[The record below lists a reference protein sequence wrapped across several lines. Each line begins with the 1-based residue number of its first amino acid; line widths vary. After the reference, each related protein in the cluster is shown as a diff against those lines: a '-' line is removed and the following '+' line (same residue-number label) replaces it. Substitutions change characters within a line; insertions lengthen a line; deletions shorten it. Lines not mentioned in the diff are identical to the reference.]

1 MDCNGGTKGR
11 GRRSGR
17 RSGHKL
23 CCVYSGMKIDQI
35 TVFWVFV
42 LLQPVGILVYWLTAR
57 RHPHLRGPGWWAL
70 GCFLAMLGFAGV
82 LLQTTG
88 LPPAIT
94 VTLSNTL
101 IVAATLCMWAGLR
114 VFFGRQVSLPLL
126 LGLTLT
132 AGLLHAAFLLEWQYP
147 NMRSIVVSAFNGGGT
162 LLGLYEVLKQRKT
175 SMQKEINLLGCLLFV
190 DGALHAARIIG
201 IVLLGQSAHYG
212 DSTIEGIFMLTFL
225 ITGIGRL
232 VIFIALISGRLEDER
247 EAASAQMRASE
258 MRFRKLL
265 EVVPVSVQGYGAD
278 GVAHY
283 WNKASEKIYGYSAAE
298 AIGQNLLD
306 LIVPAGTHC
315 SLRDDMSKIF
325 LTGLVAPSEEAVR
338 QHKDGSRVAVISNHA
353 FVSVPG
359 RPPEL
364 FCVDTDISERIK
376 AEEEIHKLAYYDPLT
391 GLPNRRLLFD
401 RLGRLIRSNQH
412 GGQHHA
418 LICIDLDNFKTLND
432 NLGHHVG
439 DLLLQQ
445 VGNRLADNIE
455 PEDMVARLG
464 GDEFLVLLTRLGTQ
478 RGAAASKAEAQCRK
492 ILDALNRV
500 YRLGSYEYLS
510 TPSLG
515 VTLFADHDGT
525 IEDLLKRADLAMYEA
540 KAAGR
545 NTMRFFDPRMEA
557 MVMERAALEAGLRE
571 ALYKDQFLIYY
582 QDQVDGEGCLTGVE
596 ALLRWQHPERGVIG
610 PMQFIGLAEDTGLIH
625 ELGRWVLDQACRQLR
640 AWANEPDMAHLTV
653 AVNVSA
659 RQFHHPDFVE
669 QVLTAIEEGGARS
682 ELLKLELTESLL
694 LEDIADVIAKMTML
708 KSHGVTFSLDDF
720 GTGYSSL
727 SYLKRLPLDQ
737 LKIDRSF
744 VHDVT
749 TNLNDATIVRTI
761 VALGQSLGLEVIA
774 EGVETEEQRKF
785 LAGIGCY
792 AYQGYRFSRPMP
804 VEEFNRIAERGLALR
819 RQA

>member
-1 MDCNGGTKGR
+1 
-11 GRRSGR
+11 
-17 RSGHKL
+17 
-23 CCVYSGMKIDQI
+23 MKIDQN

-42 LLQPVGILVYWLTAR
+42 LLQPVGILVYWATSQ

-70 GCFLAMLGFAGV
+70 GCLLAMLGFCGI
-82 LLQTTG
+82 LLQG
-88 LPPAIT
+88 AGRPPLIT

-101 IVAATLCMWAGLR
+101 IVGATMCLWSGLR
-114 VFFGRQVSLPLL
+114 AFFGREVSRPLL
-126 LGLTLT
+126 LAVVLA
-132 AGLLHAAFLLEWQYP
+132 AGALHAAFLFEWQSSDL
-147 NMRSIVVSAFNGGGT
+147 RAIVVSAFNGGGT
-162 LLGLYEVLKQRKT
+162 LLGLHEVLKQRKT
-175 SMQKEINLLGCLLFV
+175 SLRMETRLLGGLLLV
-190 DGALHAARIIG
+190 DGALHMARIAG
-201 IVLLGQSAHYG
+201 LLLAGQFAG
-212 DSTIEGIFMLTFL
+212 NGNGWIEGVFMLTFL

-278 GVAHY
+278 GVTRY
-283 WNKASEKIYGYSAAE
+283 WNKASERIYGYSAEE

-325 LTGLVAPSEEAVR
+325 LTGQVSPPEDAVR

-376 AEEEIHKLAYYDPLT
+376 AEEEIHSLAYYDPLT

-401 RLGRLIRSNQH
+401 RLERLIRSGQH
-412 GGQHHA
+412 AGQHHA

-439 DLLLQQ
+439 DMLLQQ
-445 VGNRLADNIE
+445 VGGRLAECIE
-455 PEDMVARLG
+455 SEDVVARLG
-464 GDEFLVLLTRLGTQ
+464 GDEFLVLLTRLGLQ
-478 RGAAASKAEAQCRK
+478 RATAASKAEAQCRK
-492 ILDALNRV
+492 ILESLNRN

-515 VTLFADHDGT
+515 VTLFADHGGT

-545 NTMRFFDPRMEA
+545 NTLRFFDPRMEA
-557 MVMERAALEAGLRE
+557 MVTERAALEAGLRE
-571 ALYKDQFLIYY
+571 ALQKEQFVIYY

-596 ALLRWQHPERGVIG
+596 ALLRWQHPERGVVG

-625 ELGRWVLDQACRQLR
+625 ALGRWVLDKACLQLR
-640 AWANEPDMAHLTV
+640 DWADEPDMAELTI

-669 QVLTAIEEGGARS
+669 QVLTALAEAGARP

-694 LEDIADVIAKMTML
+694 LEDVADVIAKMTAL
-708 KSHGVTFSLDDF
+708 KAHGVRFSLDDF

-749 TNLNDATIVRTI
+749 TNQNDATIVRTI
-761 VALGQSLGLEVIA
+761 VALGRSLGLEVIA

-785 LAGIGCY
+785 LAGLGCY

-804 VEEFNRIAERGLALR
+804 VQEFNRIAERGLQLR
-819 RQA
+819 RRA

>member
-1 MDCNGGTKGR
+1 
-11 GRRSGR
+11 
-17 RSGHKL
+17 
-23 CCVYSGMKIDQI
+23 MKIDQN

-42 LLQPVGILVYWLTAR
+42 LLQPVGVLVYWLTSQ

-70 GCFLAMLGFAGV
+70 GCLLAMIGFAGV
-82 LLQTTG
+82 LMQESN
-88 LPPAIT
+88 LPALLT
-94 VTLSNTL
+94 NTFANAL
-101 IVAATLCMWAGLR
+101 IVGATMCLWAGLR
-114 VFFGRQVSLPLL
+114 VFFGRAVSLPMLFCL
-126 LGLTLT
+126 VLAAGVLHGL
-132 AGLLHAAFLLEWQYP
+132 FLLEWDKVAI
-147 NMRSIVVSAFNGGGT
+147 RSIVVSAFNGGGT
-162 LLGLYEVLKQRKT
+162 LLGFYEVLKQRKT
-175 SMQKEINLLGCLLFV
+175 SMRMETNLLGGLLLV
-190 DGALHAARIIG
+190 DGALHMARIG
-201 IVLLGQSAHYG
+201 GLLLMGQSPGYG
-212 DSTIEGIFMLTFL
+212 EGGIEGVFMLTFL

-247 EAASAQMRASE
+247 EAASAQMGASE

-265 EVVPVSVQGYGAD
+265 EVIPVSVQGYGAD
-278 GVAHY
+278 GVARY
-283 WNKASEKIYGYSAAE
+283 WNKASENIYGYSTAE
-298 AIGQNLLD
+298 ALGQNLLD

-315 SLRDDMSKIF
+315 SLRDDMSRIF
-325 LTGLVAPSEEAVR
+325 LTGQVAPSEEVVR

-359 RPPEL
+359 RPSEL

-401 RLGRLIRSNQH
+401 RLEHLIRSGQH
-412 GGQHHA
+412 AGQHHA

-432 NLGHHVG
+432 NLGHHIG

-445 VGNRLADNIE
+445 VGARLLECVESD
-455 PEDMVARLG
+455 DMVARFG
-464 GDEFLVLLTRLGTQ
+464 GDEFLVLLTRLGAQ

-492 ILDALNRV
+492 ILDSLNRD
-500 YRLGSYEYLS
+500 YRLGSYEAAS

-545 NTMRFFDPRMEA
+545 NTLRFFDPRMEA
-557 MVMERAALEAGLRE
+557 MVTERAALEAGLRE
-571 ALYKDQFLIYY
+571 ALQKEQFVIYY

-596 ALLRWQHPERGVIG
+596 ALLRWRHPERGIVG

-625 ELGRWVLDQACRQLR
+625 ALGRWVLDRACLQLR
-640 AWANEPDMAHLTV
+640 AWAGEPDMADLTV

-669 QVLTAIEEGGARS
+669 QVLTALEEAGARPR
-682 ELLKLELTESLL
+682 LLKLELTESLL
-694 LEDIADVIAKMTML
+694 LEDVADVIAKMTVL
-708 KSHGVTFSLDDF
+708 KEHGVTFSLDDF

-749 TNLNDATIVRTI
+749 TNQNDATIVRTI
-761 VALGQSLGLEVIA
+761 VALGHSLGLEVIA

-792 AYQGYRFSRPMP
+792 AYQGFRYSRPMP
-804 VEEFNRIAERGLALR
+804 VEEFNRVAERGLMLR
-819 RQA
+819 RRA